1 MKIQSDLIGNYKL
14 TQMIDKLGLSTIN
27 WNVKNGKASDQFEE
41 GSEQYYQNQI
51 IRDFITLLIDK
62 NTPNILHRSIDN
74 DTKLLTDIVEELEG
88 GEAVREEPYGF
99 YSLSTQTER
108 KNDYITGKIGIGP
121 FALNNNNHILTMLYG
136 VRFKDFPG
144 SVVSTLGL
152 TNLGTREDADH
163 NSIMSWISALI
174 NAHVDIAKDPYIS
187 KLNVNPYTY
196 NLVNTLI
203 RTGFGR
209 NTFYFTTQP
218 IMKELAVA
226 YMNASSSYMADQN
239 KTQYQLQRDAVEE
252 VAKNRFGDLELGEY
266 KFEDFKG
273 INEPKNIGMRTFIND
288 MFKQIVD
295 NGTLRKN
302 ANGKDIQDGMFTTVQ
317 VGEETIKLS
326 PEQIQFI
333 VYLVNEQLAPYA
345 QSVSNLV
352 KYSKIDTKKHGKSYI
367 EQQLFEEGFG
377 DLFFN
382 PDGSGLF
389 EEDGIRD
396 MARDSYILTKTR
408 NAISMTKN
416 VLKGQFL
423 QATNAFDKATSS
435 ILREI
440 GRPNSKS
447 ADLNSKIARAIM
459 ASVKSEFINN
469 YAKELHPDNPTF
481 IRDLVSESREEF
493 EGMQAAGHKEIS
505 IRGKSNY
512 SLTSYIGGTATIMFN
527 SEKSDKLKPGM
538 VLPGGVVVI
547 SVVQNQNDATYT
559 FRCPI
564 IGANDELNEITV
576 PMVRKK
582 DMQNG
587 KIVLSGGKNTIFD
600 RFNRLAVQL
609 KDDPQYSDILDM
621 SGEPINMLLRSL
633 VRGKTFNYVAPSNN
647 YLQEVQDTYETLKFL
662 KLFNALDQNG
672 VESNYIIDAWD
683 ELLHDDKHPLLKE
696 FAEDLVVYAFVTSGD
711 QGGFTKFFKQVPF
724 SWRKESGYGDFI
736 ADKIVEYGTHEIS
749 SEQLRDAILNNWF
762 DNDFVRTYYFNRKA
776 SDGKTYVPNFI
787 SYSGENRVKEFA
799 PQYHPLILAALT
811 VNDEGV
817 YEPSIDANN
826 APRFIKIP
834 RRGEE
839 NAKDSQRRYTIYEKI
854 DNGMKQTEDGE
865 WIIYPIYVKVEPKGN
880 QLRGNYLMTEY
891 GRSDARIE
899 ERTLSREGLS
909 KAYKLGDFI
918 SRQSVEDMKNK
929 FGENWATIIESMNYY
944 NMFDQ
949 KYNQNIANFNKA
961 VSKNDQKSTNS
972 VQSSE
977 EVSTQT
983 GSKVETD
990 IQPGS
995 NTQNTNSP
1003 ETKINIYAGTG
1014 ENADLSNF
1022 AERPIQLL
1030 SDKPHFNINEDAKH
1044 AISALALATRHGHT
1058 LGDQSIPK
1066 FPSVESAFQ
1075 AAKNAFTDTYYA
1087 ERSATDPLGTG
1098 SLQQKDASIRNFTT
1112 ISGAKARSEGKKIQ
1126 GLDSKRWDKASSD
1139 IMKELLY
1146 QSFVQN
1152 PQALQR
1158 LLATGNA
1165 TLTHTQD
1172 RGKWGTEFPKLLME
1186 VREELRPHIDNTVQ
1200 LSEEEQKE
1208 AEEIK
1213 KICKGG
1219 K

>member
-1 MKIQSDLIGNYKL
+1 
-14 TQMIDKLGLSTIN
+14 MIDKLGLSTIN

-302 ANGKDIQDGMFTTVQ
+302 ANGKDIQDGMFTIVK

-326 PEQIQFI
+326 SEQIQFI

-367 EQQLFEEGFG
+367 EQQLFEEGFD

-423 QATNAFDKATSS
+423 QATNAFDKATSD

-512 SLTSYIGGTATIMFN
+512 SLTSYIGGTATITFN

-538 VLPGGVVVI
+538 VLPGGVMVI

-811 VNDEGV
+811 VNDEGA

-865 WIIYPIYVKVEPKGN
+865 WVIYPIYVKVEPKGN

-918 SRQSVEDMKNK
+918 SRQTIEDMKNK

-944 NMFDQ
+944 NTFDQ

-961 VSKNDQKSTNS
+961 VSKNNQAPTKSITYPNVTTVISGGQTGVDTIGLEVAKSIGLQTGGTTTPGFVRERNVDSYTKEQLQEFGLQEISKELQSGKSGKEFYLPRTEQNVINSDGTVYFASDEDSAGKIATERFAKRHNKPFILNPTAEQLRQWLVENGIKTLNIAGNRGSKIGNMRQTVVDTLTNALSTNDQKSTN
-972 VQSSE
+972 
-977 EVSTQT
+977 
-983 GSKVETD
+983 
-990 IQPGS
+990 
-995 NTQNTNSP
+995 NS
-1003 ETKINIYAGTG
+1003 
-1014 ENADLSNF
+1014 
-1022 AERPIQLL
+1022 
-1030 SDKPHFNINEDAKH
+1030 
-1044 AISALALATRHGHT
+1044 
-1058 LGDQSIPK
+1058 
-1066 FPSVESAFQ
+1066 
-1075 AAKNAFTDTYYA
+1075 
-1087 ERSATDPLGTG
+1087 
-1098 SLQQKDASIRNFTT
+1098 
-1112 ISGAKARSEGKKIQ
+1112 
-1126 GLDSKRWDKASSD
+1126 
-1139 IMKELLY
+1139 
-1146 QSFVQN
+1146 
-1152 PQALQR
+1152 
-1158 LLATGNA
+1158 
-1165 TLTHTQD
+1165 
-1172 RGKWGTEFPKLLME
+1172 
-1186 VREELRPHIDNTVQ
+1186 VQ